1 MEKKNNME
9 ELDLDNILSG
19 DEIATLFEE
28 PPKKEPKEEPKEE
41 KKEETTDFDED
52 NPFGTSQK
60 ESVGSEDED
69 IQGKGDTDDKGIS
82 SSPKNKNF
90 YSSIT
95 DALVVD
101 GIFPDLD
108 KETIQNVKTPEDF
121 QKIIEEQINARFTE
135 KEKRI
140 NEALNNKV
148 EPSVVQQYESTI
160 DYLNNINDDSLSAE
174 DEEGENLRRQ
184 LIYNDYLNRGFS
196 KTRAEK
202 MVNDAIENGTD
213 IDDAKDALQGVKDF
227 YNNKYKEILDSAKEN
242 EEKLAEER
250 TKQSENL
257 KKSIMEDKNLYGDVD
272 VDKATRTK
280 IYDFITK
287 PVHKDSNGNYMTA
300 LQKYQSENT
309 IEAMKNF
316 AICYTLTNGFKDWS
330 KLGSKQAKKEVKKG
344 LANLEKV
351 INSTSRNN
359 DGSLGFVSFDESS
372 YLGQGMQLDI

>member
-1 MEKKNNME
+1 ME

-19 DEIATLFEE
+19 DEISTLFEE

-69 IQGKGDTDDKGIS
+69 IQGKGDTDNKNIS
-82 SSPKNKNF
+82 SSPKTKNF

-140 NEALNNKV
+140 NDALNNNV
-148 EPSVVQQYESTI
+148 APNIVQQYENTL
-160 DYLNNINDDSLSAE
+160 DYLDKINDESLSAE

-202 MVNDAIENGTD
+202 MVNDAINNGTD
-213 IDDAKDALQGVKDF
+213 IDDAKDALQGIKDF

-242 EEKLAEER
+242 EKKLAEER

-272 VDKATRTK
+272 VDKTTRIK

-287 PVHKDSNGNYMTA
+287 PVYKDSNGNYMTA

-330 KLGSKQAKKEVKKG
+330 KLGSKQAKREVKKG

>member
-1 MEKKNNME
+1 ME

-148 EPSVVQQYESTI
+148 EPSVVQQYESII

-272 VDKATRTK
+272 VDKATRAK

>member
-1 MEKKNNME
+1 ME
-9 ELDLDNILSG
+9 ELDLNNILSG

-69 IQGKGDTDDKGIS
+69 IQGKEGTDNNGVS

-140 NEALNNKV
+140 NNALNNKV
-148 EPSVVQQYESTI
+148 EPSVIQQYESTI

-202 MVNDAIENGTD
+202 MVNDAINNGTD
-213 IDDAKDALQGVKDF
+213 VDDAKDALQGIKDF

-242 EEKLAEER
+242 EKKLAEER

-272 VDKATRTK
+272 VDKATRAK

-351 INSTSRNN
+351 INSTSRND

>member
-1 MEKKNNME
+1 ME

-19 DEIATLFEE
+19 DEISTLFEE
-28 PPKKEPKEEPKEE
+28 PPKKEDKEEPKEE

-69 IQGKGDTDDKGIS
+69 IQGKGDTDNKNIS
-82 SSPKNKNF
+82 SSPKIKNF

-121 QKIIEEQINARFTE
+121 QKIIEEQINARFDE
-135 KEKRI
+135 KQKRI
-140 NEALNNKV
+140 NDALNNNV
-148 EPSVVQQYESTI
+148 EPNIIQQYESTL
-160 DYLNNINDDSLSAE
+160 DYLDKINDESLSAE
-174 DEEGENLRRQ
+174 DEEGENLRKQ
-184 LIYNDYLNRGFS
+184 IIYNDYLNRGFS

-202 MVNDAIENGTD
+202 MVNDAINNGTD
-213 IDDAKDALQGVKDF
+213 VDDAKDALQGIKDF

-242 EEKLAEER
+242 EKKLAEER
-250 TKQSENL
+250 IKQSENL

-330 KLGSKQAKKEVKKG
+330 KLGSKQAKREVKKG

>member
-1 MEKKNNME
+1 ME

-19 DEIATLFEE
+19 DEISTLFEE
-28 PPKKEPKEEPKEE
+28 PPKKEDKEEPKEE
-41 KKEETTDFDED
+41 KKEETTDFDEE

-69 IQGKGDTDDKGIS
+69 IQGKGDTDNNSVS

-140 NEALNNKV
+140 NDALNNKV
-148 EPSVVQQYESTI
+148 EPSVIQQYESTI

-202 MVNDAIENGTD
+202 MVNDAINNGTD
-213 IDDAKDALQGVKDF
+213 VDDAKDALQGIKDF

-242 EEKLAEER
+242 EKKLAEER

-330 KLGSKQAKKEVKKG
+330 KLGSKQAKREVKKG

>member
-1 MEKKNNME
+1 ME

-19 DEIATLFEE
+19 DEISTLFEE
-28 PPKKEPKEEPKEE
+28 PPKKEDKEEPKEE
-41 KKEETTDFDED
+41 KKEETTDFDEE

-69 IQGKGDTDDKGIS
+69 IQGKGDTDNNSVS

-148 EPSVVQQYESTI
+148 EPSVIQQYESTI
-160 DYLNNINDDSLSAE
+160 DYLNNINDDSLSTE

-202 MVNDAIENGTD
+202 MVNDAINNGTD
-213 IDDAKDALQGVKDF
+213 IDDAKDALQGIKDF

-242 EEKLAEER
+242 EKKLAEER

-330 KLGSKQAKKEVKKG
+330 KLGSKQAKREVKKG

>member
-1 MEKKNNME
+1 ME

-160 DYLNNINDDSLSAE
+160 DYLNNINDDSLSTE

>member
-1 MEKKNNME
+1 ME

-69 IQGKGDTDDKGIS
+69 IQGKGDTDNNGIS

-148 EPSVVQQYESTI
+148 KPSVVQQYESTI

-174 DEEGENLRRQ
+174 DEEGENLRKQ

-242 EEKLAEER
+242 EKKLAEKR

>member
-1 MEKKNNME
+1 ME

-69 IQGKGDTDDKGIS
+69 IQGKGDTDNNGVS

>member
-1 MEKKNNME
+1 ME

-272 VDKATRTK
+272 VDKAIRTK

>member
-1 MEKKNNME
+1 MEKKNNMG

-69 IQGKGDTDDKGIS
+69 IQGKGDTDDKSIS

-372 YLGQGMQLDI
+372 YLGQGMQLNI

>member
-1 MEKKNNME
+1 ME

-19 DEIATLFEE
+19 DEISTLFEE

-41 KKEETTDFDED
+41 KKEETTDFDEE

-69 IQGKGDTDDKGIS
+69 IQGKGDTGNNSVS

-121 QKIIEEQINARFTE
+121 QRIIEEQINARFTE

-140 NEALNNKV
+140 NDALNNNV
-148 EPSVVQQYESTI
+148 EPNIIQQYESTL
-160 DYLNNINDDSLSAE
+160 DYLDKINDESLSAE
-174 DEEGENLRRQ
+174 NEEGENLRRQ
-184 LIYNDYLNRGFS
+184 IIYNDYLNRGFS

-202 MVNDAIENGTD
+202 MVNDAINNGTD
-213 IDDAKDALQGVKDF
+213 VDDAKDALQGIKDF

-242 EEKLAEER
+242 EKKLAEER

-272 VDKATRTK
+272 VDKVTRAK

-330 KLGSKQAKKEVKKG
+330 KLGSKQAKREVKKG

-351 INSTSRNN
+351 INSTSRNH

-372 YLGQGMQLDI
+372 YLGQDMQLDI

>member
-1 MEKKNNME
+1 ME

-19 DEIATLFEE
+19 DEISTLFEE
-28 PPKKEPKEEPKEE
+28 PPKKEDKEEPKEE
-41 KKEETTDFDED
+41 KKEETTDFDEE

-69 IQGKGDTDDKGIS
+69 IQGKGDTDNNSVS

-121 QKIIEEQINARFTE
+121 QKIIEEQINARFDE
-135 KEKRI
+135 KQKRI
-140 NEALNNKV
+140 NDALNNNV
-148 EPSVVQQYESTI
+148 EPNIIQQYESTL
-160 DYLNNINDDSLSAE
+160 DYLDKINDESLSAE
-174 DEEGENLRRQ
+174 NEEGENLRRQ
-184 LIYNDYLNRGFS
+184 IIYNDYLNRGFS

-202 MVNDAIENGTD
+202 MVNDAINNGTD
-213 IDDAKDALQGVKDF
+213 VDDAKDALQGIKDF

-242 EEKLAEER
+242 EKKLAEER

-272 VDKATRTK
+272 IDKATRTK

-330 KLGSKQAKKEVKKG
+330 KLGSKQAKREVKKG

-351 INSTSRNN
+351 INSTSRNH

-372 YLGQGMQLDI
+372 YLGQDMQLDI

>member
-1 MEKKNNME
+1 ME

-69 IQGKGDTDDKGIS
+69 IQGKGDTDNNGVS

-108 KETIQNVKTPEDF
+108 KETIQSVKTPEDF
-121 QKIIEEQINARFTE
+121 QKLIEEQINARFTE

-227 YNNKYKEILDSAKEN
+227 YNNKYKEILNSAKEN
-242 EEKLAEER
+242 EKKLAEER

>member
-1 MEKKNNME
+1 ME

-41 KKEETTDFDED
+41 KKEQTTDFDED

-227 YNNKYKEILDSAKEN
+227 YNNKYKEILDSAKKN

-250 TKQSENL
+250 VKQSENL

-272 VDKATRTK
+272 IDKATRAK

>member
-1 MEKKNNME
+1 ME

-69 IQGKGDTDDKGIS
+69 IQGKGDIDDKGIS

-272 VDKATRTK
+272 VDKATRAK

>member
-1 MEKKNNME
+1 ME

-19 DEIATLFEE
+19 DEISTLFEE
-28 PPKKEPKEEPKEE
+28 PPKKEDKEEPKEE
-41 KKEETTDFDED
+41 KKEETTDFDEE

-69 IQGKGDTDDKGIS
+69 IQGKGDTDNKNIS
-82 SSPKNKNF
+82 SSPKAKNF

-121 QKIIEEQINARFTE
+121 QKIIEEQINARFDE
-135 KEKRI
+135 KQKRI
-140 NEALNNKV
+140 NDALNNNV
-148 EPSVVQQYESTI
+148 EPNIIQQYESTL
-160 DYLNNINDDSLSAE
+160 DYLDKINDESLSAE
-174 DEEGENLRRQ
+174 NEEGENLRRQ
-184 LIYNDYLNRGFS
+184 IIYNDYLNRGFS
-196 KTRAEK
+196 KSRAEK
-202 MVNDAIENGTD
+202 MVNDAINNGTD
-213 IDDAKDALQGVKDF
+213 IDDAKDALQGIKDF

-242 EEKLAEER
+242 EKKLAEER

-287 PVHKDSNGNYMTA
+287 PVYKDSNGNYMTA

-330 KLGSKQAKKEVKKG
+330 KLGSKQAKREVKKG

-351 INSTSRNN
+351 INSTSRNH
-359 DGSLGFVSFDESS
+359 DGSLSFVSFDESS
-372 YLGQGMQLDI
+372 YLGQDMQLDI

>member
-1 MEKKNNME
+1 ME

-69 IQGKGDTDDKGIS
+69 IQGKGDTDNNGVS

-121 QKIIEEQINARFTE
+121 QKLIEEQINARFTE

-242 EEKLAEER
+242 EKKLAEER

>member
-1 MEKKNNME
+1 ME

-108 KETIQNVKTPEDF
+108 KETIQNVKTSEDF

-227 YNNKYKEILDSAKEN
+227 YNNKYKEILDSAKKN

-250 TKQSENL
+250 VKQSENL

-272 VDKATRTK
+272 VDKATRAK

>member
-1 MEKKNNME
+1 ME

-28 PPKKEPKEEPKEE
+28 PPKKEPKEEPKEK

-69 IQGKGDTDDKGIS
+69 IQGKGGTDNNGVS

-140 NEALNNKV
+140 DEALNNKV

-174 DEEGENLRRQ
+174 DEEGENLRKQ

-242 EEKLAEER
+242 EKKLAEER

-272 VDKATRTK
+272 VDKVTRTK

>member
-1 MEKKNNME
+1 ME

-108 KETIQNVKTPEDF
+108 KETIQNVKTSEDF

-242 EEKLAEER
+242 EKKLAEER

-272 VDKATRTK
+272 IDKATRAK

>member
-1 MEKKNNME
+1 ME

-19 DEIATLFEE
+19 DEISTLFEE
-28 PPKKEPKEEPKEE
+28 PPKKEDKEEPKEE
-41 KKEETTDFDED
+41 KKEETTDFDEE

-69 IQGKGDTDDKGIS
+69 IQGKGDTDNNGVS
-82 SSPKNKNF
+82 SSPKTKNF

-140 NEALNNKV
+140 NDALNNKV
-148 EPSVVQQYESTI
+148 EPSVIQQYESTI

-174 DEEGENLRRQ
+174 NEEGENLRRQ
-184 LIYNDYLNRGFS
+184 IIYNDYLNRGFS

-202 MVNDAIENGTD
+202 MVNDAINNGTD
-213 IDDAKDALQGVKDF
+213 VDDAKDALQGIKDF

-242 EEKLAEER
+242 EKKLAEER

-257 KKSIMEDKNLYGDVD
+257 KKSIMEDKNLYGDID
-272 VDKATRTK
+272 VDKSTRTK

-287 PVHKDSNGNYMTA
+287 PVYKDSNGNYMTA

-330 KLGSKQAKKEVKKG
+330 KLGSKQAKREVKKG

>member
-1 MEKKNNME
+1 ME

-19 DEIATLFEE
+19 DEISTLFEE
-28 PPKKEPKEEPKEE
+28 PPKKEDKEEPKEE
-41 KKEETTDFDED
+41 KKEETTDFDEE

-69 IQGKGDTDDKGIS
+69 IQGKGDTDNNGVS

-140 NEALNNKV
+140 NDALNNNV
-148 EPSVVQQYESTI
+148 EPNIIQQYESTL
-160 DYLNNINDDSLSAE
+160 DYLDKINDESLSAE
-174 DEEGENLRRQ
+174 NEEGENLRRQ
-184 LIYNDYLNRGFS
+184 IIYNDYLNRGFS
-196 KTRAEK
+196 KSRAEK
-202 MVNDAIENGTD
+202 MVNDAINNGTD
-213 IDDAKDALQGVKDF
+213 VDDAKDALQGIKDF

-242 EEKLAEER
+242 EKKLAEER

-287 PVHKDSNGNYMTA
+287 PVYKDSNGNYMTA

-330 KLGSKQAKKEVKKG
+330 KLGSKQAKREVKKG

>member
-1 MEKKNNME
+1 ME

-69 IQGKGDTDDKGIS
+69 IQGKGDTDNNGVS

-148 EPSVVQQYESTI
+148 EPSVIQQYESTI

-202 MVNDAIENGTD
+202 MVNDAINNGTD

-242 EEKLAEER
+242 EKKLAEER

>member
-1 MEKKNNME
+1 ME

-69 IQGKGDTDDKGIS
+69 IQGKGDTDNNGVS

-148 EPSVVQQYESTI
+148 EPSVIQQYESTI
-160 DYLNNINDDSLSAE
+160 DYLNNINDDSLSTE

-202 MVNDAIENGTD
+202 MVNDAINNGTD
-213 IDDAKDALQGVKDF
+213 VDDAKDALQGIKDF

-242 EEKLAEER
+242 EKKLAEER

-272 VDKATRTK
+272 IDKVTRAK

>member
-1 MEKKNNME
+1 ME

-19 DEIATLFEE
+19 DEISTLFEE
-28 PPKKEPKEEPKEE
+28 PPKKEDKEEPKEE
-41 KKEETTDFDED
+41 KKEETTDFDEE

-69 IQGKGDTDDKGIS
+69 IQGKGDTDNNSVS

-121 QKIIEEQINARFTE
+121 QKIIEEQINARFDE
-135 KEKRI
+135 KQKRI
-140 NEALNNKV
+140 NDALNNKV
-148 EPSVVQQYESTI
+148 EPSIIQQYESTL
-160 DYLNNINDDSLSAE
+160 DYLDKINDESLSAE
-174 DEEGENLRRQ
+174 NEEGENLRRQ
-184 LIYNDYLNRGFS
+184 IIYNDYLNRGFS
-196 KTRAEK
+196 KSRAEK
-202 MVNDAIENGTD
+202 MVNDAINNGTD
-213 IDDAKDALQGVKDF
+213 VDDAKDALQGIKDF

-242 EEKLAEER
+242 EKKLAEER

-330 KLGSKQAKKEVKKG
+330 KLGSKQAKREVKKG

>member
-1 MEKKNNME
+1 ME

-227 YNNKYKEILDSAKEN
+227 YNNKYKEILDSAKKN

-250 TKQSENL
+250 VKQSENL

-272 VDKATRTK
+272 VDKATRAK

>member
-1 MEKKNNME
+1 ME

-69 IQGKGDTDDKGIS
+69 IQGKGDTDNNGVS

-160 DYLNNINDDSLSAE
+160 DYLNNINNDSLSAE

-242 EEKLAEER
+242 EKKLAEER

>member
-1 MEKKNNME
+1 ME

-41 KKEETTDFDED
+41 KKEETTDFDEE

-69 IQGKGDTDDKGIS
+69 IQGKGDTDNNGIS

-108 KETIQNVKTPEDF
+108 KETIQSVKTPEDF
-121 QKIIEEQINARFTE
+121 QKLIEKQINARFTE
-135 KEKRI
+135 REKRI

-174 DEEGENLRRQ
+174 NEEGENLRRQ

-257 KKSIMEDKNLYGDVD
+257 KKAIMEDKNLYGDVD

>member
-1 MEKKNNME
+1 ME

-28 PPKKEPKEEPKEE
+28 PPKKEDKEEPKEE
-41 KKEETTDFDED
+41 KKEETTDFDEE

-60 ESVGSEDED
+60 ESVGSGDED
-69 IQGKGDTDDKGIS
+69 IQGKGDTDNNGVS

-140 NEALNNKV
+140 NDALNNKV
-148 EPSVVQQYESTI
+148 EPSVIQQYESTI

-184 LIYNDYLNRGFS
+184 IIYNDYLNRGFS

-202 MVNDAIENGTD
+202 MVNDAINNGTD
-213 IDDAKDALQGVKDF
+213 VDDAKDALQGIKDF

-242 EEKLAEER
+242 EKKLAEER

-272 VDKATRTK
+272 VDKSTRTK

-287 PVHKDSNGNYMTA
+287 PVYKDSNGNYMTA

-330 KLGSKQAKKEVKKG
+330 KLGSKQAKREVKKG

>member
-1 MEKKNNME
+1 ME

-140 NEALNNKV
+140 NEALNNRV

-242 EEKLAEER
+242 EKKLAEER
-250 TKQSENL
+250 IKQSENL

-272 VDKATRTK
+272 VDKATRAK

>member
-1 MEKKNNME
+1 ME

-19 DEIATLFEE
+19 DEISTLFEE

-41 KKEETTDFDED
+41 KKEETTDFDEE

-69 IQGKGDTDDKGIS
+69 IRGKGDTDNNGIS

-148 EPSVVQQYESTI
+148 EPSIIQQYESTI
-160 DYLNNINDDSLSAE
+160 DYLDKINDESLSAE
-174 DEEGENLRRQ
+174 NEEGENLRRQ
-184 LIYNDYLNRGFS
+184 IIYNDYLNRGFS
-196 KTRAEK
+196 KSRAEK
-202 MVNDAIENGTD
+202 MVNDAINNGTD
-213 IDDAKDALQGVKDF
+213 IDDAKDALQGIKDF

-242 EEKLAEER
+242 EKKLAEER

-272 VDKATRTK
+272 VDKTTRTK

-287 PVHKDSNGNYMTA
+287 PVYKDSNGNYMTA
-300 LQKYQSENT
+300 LQKYQSDNT

-330 KLGSKQAKKEVKKG
+330 KLGSKQAKREVKKG

-351 INSTSRNN
+351 INSTSRNH

-372 YLGQGMQLDI
+372 YLGQDMQLDI

>member
-1 MEKKNNME
+1 ME

-19 DEIATLFEE
+19 DEISTLFEE
-28 PPKKEPKEEPKEE
+28 PPKKENKEEPKEE
-41 KKEETTDFDED
+41 KKEETTDFDEE

-69 IQGKGDTDDKGIS
+69 IQGKGDTDNNGIS
-82 SSPKNKNF
+82 SSPKTKNF

-121 QKIIEEQINARFTE
+121 QKIIEEQINARFDE
-135 KEKRI
+135 KQKRI
-140 NEALNNKV
+140 NDALNNNV
-148 EPSVVQQYESTI
+148 EPNIIQQYEITL
-160 DYLNNINDDSLSAE
+160 DYLNKINDESLSAE
-174 DEEGENLRRQ
+174 NEEGENLRRQ
-184 LIYNDYLNRGFS
+184 IIYNDYLNRGFS
-196 KTRAEK
+196 KSRAEK
-202 MVNDAIENGTD
+202 MVNDAINNGTD
-213 IDDAKDALQGVKDF
+213 VDDAKDALQGIKDF

-242 EEKLAEER
+242 EKKLAEER

-287 PVHKDSNGNYMTA
+287 PVYKDSNGNYMTA

-330 KLGSKQAKKEVKKG
+330 KLGSKQAKREVKKG

-351 INSTSRNN
+351 INSTSRNH

-372 YLGQGMQLDI
+372 YLGQDMQLDI

>member
-1 MEKKNNME
+1 ME

-19 DEIATLFEE
+19 DEISTLFEE

-69 IQGKGDTDDKGIS
+69 IQGKGDTDNNGVS

-121 QKIIEEQINARFTE
+121 QKIIEEQINARFDE
-135 KEKRI
+135 KQKRI
-140 NEALNNKV
+140 NDALNNNV
-148 EPSVVQQYESTI
+148 EPNVIQQYENTL
-160 DYLNNINDDSLSAE
+160 DYLDKINDESLSAE
-174 DEEGENLRRQ
+174 NEEGENLRRQ

-202 MVNDAIENGTD
+202 MVNDAINNGTD
-213 IDDAKDALQGVKDF
+213 VDDAKDALQGIKDF

-242 EEKLAEER
+242 EKKLAEER

-257 KKSIMEDKNLYGDVD
+257 KKSIMEDKNLYGDID
-272 VDKATRTK
+272 VDKSTRTK

-287 PVHKDSNGNYMTA
+287 PVYKDSNGNYMTA

-330 KLGSKQAKKEVKKG
+330 KLGSKQAKREVKKG

>member
-1 MEKKNNME
+1 ME

-69 IQGKGDTDDKGIS
+69 IQGKGDTNDKGIS

>member
-1 MEKKNNME
+1 ME

-257 KKSIMEDKNLYGDVD
+257 KKSIMEDKNLYGNVD

>member
-1 MEKKNNME
+1 ME

-69 IQGKGDTDDKGIS
+69 IQGKGDTDNNGVS

-202 MVNDAIENGTD
+202 MVNDAINNGTD
-213 IDDAKDALQGVKDF
+213 VDDAKDALQGIKDF

-242 EEKLAEER
+242 EKKLAEER

>member
-41 KKEETTDFDED
+41 KKEETTDFDEE

-69 IQGKGDTDDKGIS
+69 IQGKGDTDNNGVS

-287 PVHKDSNGNYMTA
+287 PIHKDSNGNYMTA

>member
-1 MEKKNNME
+1 ME

-19 DEIATLFEE
+19 DEISTLFEE
-28 PPKKEPKEEPKEE
+28 PPKKEDKEEPKEE
-41 KKEETTDFDED
+41 KKEETTDFDEE

-69 IQGKGDTDDKGIS
+69 IQGKGDTDNNGVS
-82 SSPKNKNF
+82 SSPKTKNF

-121 QKIIEEQINARFTE
+121 QKIIEEQINARFDE
-135 KEKRI
+135 KQKRI
-140 NEALNNKV
+140 NDALNNNV
-148 EPSVVQQYESTI
+148 EPNIVRQYESTL
-160 DYLNNINDDSLSAE
+160 DYLDKINDESLSAE

-184 LIYNDYLNRGFS
+184 IIYNDYLNRGFS
-196 KTRAEK
+196 KSRAEK
-202 MVNDAIENGTD
+202 MVNDAINNGTD
-213 IDDAKDALQGVKDF
+213 VDDAKDALQGIKDF

-242 EEKLAEER
+242 EKKLAEER

-309 IEAMKNF
+309 VEAMKNF

-330 KLGSKQAKKEVKKG
+330 KLGSKQAKREVKKG

-351 INSTSRNN
+351 INSTSRNH

-372 YLGQGMQLDI
+372 YLGQDTQLDI

>member
-1 MEKKNNME
+1 ME
-9 ELDLDNILSG
+9 ELDLDNILSD

-41 KKEETTDFDED
+41 KKKETTDFDEE

-69 IQGKGDTDDKGIS
+69 IQGKGDTDNNGVS

-287 PVHKDSNGNYMTA
+287 PIHKDSNGNYMTA